1 MSNTEVISTSFEP
14 GAAVKAGTIP
24 LCVPELGGNEWRYV
38 KECLDTNWVSSAGP
52 FVSRFEQSIAS
63 YVGAEH
69 AVATVNGT
77 AALHVALIV
86 AGVKPDDEVL
96 LPALSFIAP
105 ANAVRYAG
113 AWPVFMDVEAEHWQL
128 DPQKTAD
135 FIDRECDWKDG
146 ELRNRNT
153 GRRVGAILPVHILG
167 HPVDLDP
174 LIEIAR
180 KFDLALV
187 EDSTESLGAKYKGQ
201 MLGQTSDIACFSF
214 NGNKL
219 ITTGGGGM
227 IVTRK
232 PEWAERARYLTTQ
245 AKDNPIEYIHK
256 EVGYNYRLTNLQA
269 ALGCAQVEQL
279 DEFLFRKQH
288 IAQQYNDALLDVPGV
303 STMSEASWATSACW
317 LYTVRINEEAYGSDR
332 FALFRLLGEN
342 EIQTRPLWQPL
353 HRSPAHAE
361 SPAYYVEV
369 ADEIHREALSLPSSV
384 GLSEQE
390 MARVIKVIRDSA
402 QQAA

>member
-14 GAAVKAGTIP
+14 GAAVKEGTVP
-24 LCVPELGGNEWRYV
+24 LCVPELGGNEWLYV

-52 FVSRFEQSIAS
+52 FVSRFEQSLAS
-63 YVGAEH
+63 YVGADH
-69 AVATVNGT
+69 AIATVNGT

-86 AGVKPDDEVL
+86 AGVKPDDEVI

-113 AWPVFMDVEAEHWQL
+113 AWPVFMDVEAEHWQI

-135 FIDRECDWKDG
+135 FIERECDWKNG

-153 GRRVGAILPVHILG
+153 GRRVSALLPVHILG
-167 HPVDLDP
+167 HPIDLDP
-174 LIEIAR
+174 LTEIAR

-187 EDSTESLGAKYKGQ
+187 EDATESLGAKYKGR
-201 MLGQTSDIACFSF
+201 MLGQTSDVACFSF

-232 PEWAERARYLTTQ
+232 EEWADHARYLTTQ
-245 AKDNPIEYIHK
+245 AKDNPIEYIHN
-256 EVGYNYRLTNLQA
+256 EVGFNYRLTNLQA

-279 DEFLFRKQH
+279 DEFLFRKRR
-288 IAQQYNDALLDVPGV
+288 IAQQYNEALLDLSGV
-303 STMSEASWATSACW
+303 STLNEAAWATSACW
-317 LYTVRINEEAYGSDR
+317 LHTVLIDPEKYGVDR
-332 FALFRLLGEN
+332 FELFRLLANE
-342 EIQTRPLWQPL
+342 EIQARPLWQPL
-353 HRSPAHAE
+353 HRSPAHSE

-369 ADEIHREALSLPSSV
+369 ADEIHRKALSLPSSV

-390 MARVIKVIRDSA
+390 MARVVKVIRDGA
-402 QQAA
+402 QQPA